1 MVAPPLKVSC
11 FQAFIFFDPRFSP
24 EQKWRWFLNTSPLPV
39 PVPVP
44 HNGVENSLEDA
55 KAAFKALPGS
65 QDTLRSAWKPYMVGM
80 KYRNQEF
87 DELTSEMRP
96 QDIRGD
102 GTGLLDSHS
111 AKRP

>member
-1 MVAPPLKVSC
+1 
-11 FQAFIFFDPRFSP
+11 
-24 EQKWRWFLNTSPLPV
+24 
-39 PVPVP
+39 
-44 HNGVENSLEDA
+44 
-55 KAAFKALPGS
+55 
-65 QDTLRSAWKPYMVGM
+65 MVGM